1 MCTSRSGHIN
11 SCFGLWNWVKLA
23 HNFPSSMSL
32 QPGPNVLIYSLFLP
46 KNIFIFPLSVYAKS
60 NLKFMASPAI
70 SNFALFY
77 LWNLCCFASDI
88 VVSTEGNFC
97 SRKFLVRFQRLYG
110 FSLSLMKRKAN
121 EFCFCFNSEAPFA
134 FFLFDAPQERNP
146 PWKFYYVNC
155 SFIEAS
161 LVF

>member
-1 MCTSRSGHIN
+1 MASLHHRRLCII
-11 SCFGLWNWVKLA
+11 L
-23 HNFPSSMSL
+23 SM
-32 QPGPNVLIYSLFLP
+32 
-46 KNIFIFPLSVYAKS
+46 
-60 NLKFMASPAI
+60 KFM
-70 SNFALFY
+70 L
-77 LWNLCCFASDI
+77 LCIRHRRVDGG
-88 VVSTEGNFC
+88 GNFC

-134 FFLFDAPQERNP
+134 FFLFDASQARNS